1 MKFTGLAVVA
11 ALLLQAWSASAA
23 TLTPE
28 QAAKHVGETTTV
40 CGTVASAHL
49 PQRPRESILT
59 DLDKRY
65 PDQIFTIVILGR
77 DRAKFGTLDQSVLG
91 QHLCATAPIQLYRGR
106 PEMVVQDPGSCRS
119 SRNKLSVAACRV
131 VNPTS
136 PSALRVPPLRPNGAE
151 RAGVRWGLTR

>member
-1 MKFTGLAVVA
+1 MKFMSRLVVA
-11 ALLLQAWSASAA
+11 ALLLQAWPAFAT
-23 TLTPE
+23 TLTPAE
-28 QAAKHVGETTTV
+28 AGKHVGETATV

-49 PQRPRESILT
+49 PQNAREPILI

-106 PEMVVQDPGSCRS
+106 PEMVLQDPGQLQ
-119 SRNKLSVAACRV
+119 KQ
-131 VNPTS
+131 
-136 PSALRVPPLRPNGAE
+136 
-151 RAGVRWGLTR
+151 